1 MTVTMA
7 RIVLASLVEPGNAV
21 LARLVRTSG
30 PAEALRRLLG
40 EPEAPHDLVTLSA
53 AAKARLG
60 DRDPWRLAE
69 DARSAADRLGARLV
83 TPEDPDWPTRADELA
98 RMSRGGAT
106 GIDVD
111 SQPPVC
117 LWVRGALPVA
127 DTVDR
132 SVSVVGART
141 ATPYGLYMATEISFG
156 LAESGW
162 TVVSGGAYGIDAAA
176 HRAAM
181 SAGGRTVAVLAC
193 GIDTVYPLAHAGL
206 FEQIADT
213 GLLLTE
219 WPPGAT
225 PHRTRFL
232 VRNRLIAALSRGTVV
247 VEAAARS
254 GARSTARRAF
264 QLNRAL
270 MACPGPATSPTSEG
284 CHAEIREH
292 HARLVTTPEQVLE
305 EVGRIGEYLAPPVR
319 GRATERDG
327 LDDLAARVLDAVPR
341 GHAISA
347 AEIAVVAGV
356 SPTDARRNL
365 PALVAR
371 ELVVEDDHGLFQTRR
386 RPSTRPA
393 GRRG

>member
-1 MTVTMA
+1 MTVTLA

-30 PAEALRRLLG
+30 PVEALRRLLDG
-40 EPEAPHDLVTLSA
+40 PDAPDDVASLALA
-53 AAKARLG
+53 ARARLG

-69 DARSAADRLGARLV
+69 EARESAERLGARLV
-83 TPEDPDWPTRADELA
+83 TPEDADWPTRADDLA
-98 RMSRGGAT
+98 RMSRGAAT

-117 LWVRGALPVA
+117 LWVRGAGSVA
-127 DTVDR
+127 ETVDR
-132 SVSVVGART
+132 SVAVVGAR
-141 ATPYGLYMATEISFG
+141 AASQYGLYMATELGFG
-156 LAESGW
+156 LAERGW
-162 TVVSGGAYGIDAAA
+162 TVLSGGAYGIDAAA
-176 HRAAM
+176 HRGALG
-181 SAGGRTVAVLAC
+181 AGGRTVAVLAC
-193 GIDTVYPLAHAGL
+193 GIDTVYPVAHAGL
-206 FEQIADT
+206 FEQIAAE
-213 GLLLTE
+213 GLLLSE

-264 QLNRAL
+264 QLNRVL
-270 MACPGPATSPTSEG
+270 MACPGPATSATSEG
-284 CHAEIREH
+284 SNAEIRDH
-292 HARLVTTPEQVLE
+292 HARLVTTPDQILE
-305 EVGRIGEYLAPPVR
+305 EVGRIGEYAAPPVR
-319 GRATERDG
+319 GRTTERDG
-327 LDDLAARVLDAVPR
+327 LDALTARVLDAVPR
-341 GHAISA
+341 GRAISA

-371 ELVVEDDHGLFQTRR
+371 ELVVEDEQGRFQTRR
-386 RPSTRPA
+386 RPVARPA
-393 GRRG
+393 A

>member
-30 PAEALRRLLG
+30 PVEALNRLLAA
-40 EPEAPHDLVTLSA
+40 PEAPHDVASLSA
-53 AAKARLG
+53 AARARLDG
-60 DRDPWRLAE
+60 RDPWRLAE
-69 DARSAADRLGARLV
+69 EARSAADRLGARLV

-98 RMSRGGAT
+98 RMGRGAAT

-117 LWVRGALPVA
+117 LWVRGAPPVA

-132 SVSVVGART
+132 SVAMVGSRS
-141 ATPYGLYMATEISFG
+141 ATQYGLYMASELSFG
-156 LAESGW
+156 LAERGW
-162 TVVSGGAYGIDAAA
+162 TVISGGAYGIDAAA

-206 FEQIADT
+206 FEQITDH

-254 GARSTARRAF
+254 GARSTARRAL
-264 QLNRAL
+264 QLDRAL
-270 MACPGPATSPTSEG
+270 MACPGPVTSPVSEG
-284 CHAEIREH
+284 CHAEIRDH
-292 HARLVTTPEQVLE
+292 HARLVTTAEQVLE
-305 EVGRIGEYLAPPVR
+305 EVGRIGEYVAPPIR
-319 GRATERDG
+319 GRSTERDD

-341 GHAISA
+341 GRALTA
-347 AEIAVVAGV
+347 TEIAVVAGV

-371 ELVVEDDHGLFQTRR
+371 ELVVEDDHGRFQTRR
-386 RPSTRPA
+386 RAPTRPA